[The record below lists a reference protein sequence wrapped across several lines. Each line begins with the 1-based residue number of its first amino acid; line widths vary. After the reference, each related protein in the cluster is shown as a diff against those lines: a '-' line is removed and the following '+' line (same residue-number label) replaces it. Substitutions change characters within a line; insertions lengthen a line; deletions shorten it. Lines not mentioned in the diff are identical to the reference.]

1 MEAAT
6 RSCSSSSDTVN
17 VVTRLPSGRLEGMT
31 GSMLAA
37 RMRCFEGR
45 HRQRQRLAMGGRFLI
60 HKRST
65 GIGDAMLP
73 CLANASRALPRLHG
87 GAARHGWHAH
97 MQGLAR
103 LSSARKSPDLAV
115 LYVRVF
121 VLSCR
126 CCS

>member
-17 VVTRLPSGRLEGMT
+17 VVTTLPSGRLEGMT

-87 GAARHGWHAH
+87 AAAQHGWHAH
-97 MQGLAR
+97 AGAR
-103 LSSARKSPDLAV
+103 QTIKRAKIARSRCA
-115 LYVRVF
+115 VRVF

>member
-17 VVTRLPSGRLEGMT
+17 VVTTLPSGRLEGMT

-87 GAARHGWHAH
+87 AAAQHGWHAH
-97 MQGLAR
+97 AGAR
-103 LSSARKSPDLAV
+103 QTIKRAKIARSRGA
-115 LYVRVF
+115 VRVF

>member
-17 VVTRLPSGRLEGMT
+17 VVTTLPSGRLEGMT

-97 MQGLAR
+97 AGPRQT
-103 LSSARKSPDLAV
+103 V
-115 LYVRVF
+115 
-121 VLSCR
+121 
-126 CCS
+126 